1 MPQVV
6 AELLRSKRFI
16 VVVAGTITALA
27 AKAGLDINTEALA
40 VILAPVVAY
49 ILGQSHVDA
58 KNPPA
63 PPAE

>member
-1 MPQVV
+1 MPQVF
-6 AELLRSKRFI
+6 AELLRSKRF
-16 VVVAGTITALA
+16 VVLVAGTIAALA

-58 KNPPA
+58 KNPSA

>member
-1 MPQVV
+1 MPSVIS
-6 AELLRSKRFI
+6 ELLRSKRF
-16 VVVAGTITALA
+16 VVLVAGTIAALA

>member
-1 MPQVV
+1 MPQVF

-16 VVVAGTITALA
+16 VVVAGTIAALA

-58 KNPPA
+58 NNPPA

>member
-6 AELLRSKRFI
+6 SELLRSKRFL
-16 VVVAGTITALA
+16 VLVAGTIAALA

-40 VILAPVVAY
+40 VILAPVIAY

-58 KNPPA
+58 SNPPS
-63 PPAE
+63 PPAV